1 MAGCFQCEICKLAG
15 GCLAG
20 HDDDDYIPA
29 TKEQVIERL
38 DNNEYNLRRDQ
49 MISYLKHQFNYDYN
63 SKKNTEKI
71 KTHKSEKEV
80 SDNDNKIRT
89 RVFDC
94 MVFSSDDAN
103 KIIDNIELN
112 NGKIISANTIPI
124 VNDGIRLLV
133 TYQALGSYIDIIQE
147 NINNIAK
154 ILFKSTELKEGL

>member
-1 MAGCFQCEICKLAG
+1 
-15 GCLAG
+15 
-20 HDDDDYIPA
+20 
-29 TKEQVIERL
+29 
-38 DNNEYNLRRDQ
+38 